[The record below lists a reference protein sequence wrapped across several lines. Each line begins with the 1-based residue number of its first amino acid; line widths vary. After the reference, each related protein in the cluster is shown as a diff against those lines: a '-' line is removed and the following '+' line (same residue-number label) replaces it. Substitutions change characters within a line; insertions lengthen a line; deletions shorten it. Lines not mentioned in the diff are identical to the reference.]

1 MCFTTAHVFSAEA
14 FSCGMFKTW
23 SNKFIIPNEYLT
35 VLRVVILF
43 FLKFFRFAV
52 EVEDKGMEPEPTFN
66 DEEIV
71 ETEQNATI
79 EVKYHNHILSIN
91 NKTLRQFWK

>member
-1 MCFTTAHVFSAEA
+1 MRGGGEIVHKDSLFFESSFC
-14 FSCGMFKTW
+14 
-23 SNKFIIPNEYLT
+23 
-35 VLRVVILF
+35 F

-52 EVEDKGMEPEPTFN
+52 EVEDKGMEPELTFN

-71 ETEQNATI
+71 ETEQNATK